1 VFSFDVTPKE
11 TALMNKFTLSLLA
24 ASALCAVGTVAVSMP
39 ASARDRD
46 NVSVSVT
53 FGGAAF
59 GYEDGYYDN
68 DRRWH
73 QWRDDDERAWYQ
85 ENHGPTY
92 HRMSRADDRDDYRRE
107 WREGRRADWR
117 DDRRDDRR
125 IDFAVSLDDIEFA
138 YEDGYYDNG
147 RRWHGWRS
155 EDERRWYQQNR
166 GPTYFRMGRYD
177 DRDNYRR
184 DWRNGRRTDWR
195 SGGDVDFGIVLG
207 NVVFAYSD
215 GYYDNGRRWH
225 RWRSDDERRWYQQNR
240 RQSYYHMSRYR
251 DRDRNRRGWRDGRR
265 NDWRPSSYDR

>member
-1 VFSFDVTPKE
+1 
-11 TALMNKFTLSLLA
+11 MNKFTLSLLA
-24 ASALCAVGTVAVSMP
+24 ASALCAVGTVAVSTP
-39 ASARDRD
+39 AFAQNRDRD
-46 NVSVSVT
+46 NVSISVS

-59 GYEDGYYDN
+59 GYDDGYYDN

-73 QWRDDDERAWYQ
+73 EWRDDDERAWYQ

-92 HRMSRADDRDDYRRE
+92 HRMSRNDDRDSYRRD

-125 IDFAVSLDDIEFA
+125 IDFAVSLDDIQFG

-155 EDERRWYQQNR
+155 DQERRWYQQNR
-166 GPTYFRMGRYD
+166 GPTYFQMGRYD

-184 DWRNGRRTDWR
+184 DWRDGRRADWR
-195 SGGDVDFGIVLG
+195 GGGDVDFAFTLG

-225 RWRSDDERRWYQQNR
+225 RWRNDDERRWYQQNR

-265 NDWRPSSYDR
+265 NDWRPSSYGR